1 MNELPK
7 FTINNEDIARF
18 NDDGVI
24 CLRNAIDAK
33 WLNHLKRAAKD
44 LESNPSTRSQT
55 LCGTNS
61 PITNTNLTYFTDLEI
76 SQHKPQFDRFARC
89 SPVATIAGTLM
100 KSQNVCFLYD
110 QYFRQQQE
118 GSSISTTLTT
128 TATAKD
134 PSTTSTT
141 TATVP
146 VTPWHQDQPY
156 WSVEGSQ
163 VVSIWVPLDPT
174 PPGFDVQFIQ
184 GSHRWQE
191 HCPTKF
197 ASGAAYKGTGQPNL
211 PNIDQGI
218 QEGTYQV
225 LRFPD
230 CMPGDVIAFSA
241 MTVHGQSTNSSNSTK
256 STNST
261 KSSSDPSSWW
271 LEHPQFRRLATR
283 FTGDN
288 ARYKVRQGEAAN
300 VIPSSLY
307 PALGLKDGDEMECE
321 RFPLVWTRSNGLK
334 EAGEETGEETKRR

>member
-1 MNELPK
+1 M
-7 FTINNEDIARF
+7 
-18 NDDGVI
+18 
-24 CLRNAIDAK
+24 
-33 WLNHLKRAAKD
+33 
-44 LESNPSTRSQT
+44 RSQ
-55 LCGTNS
+55 
-61 PITNTNLTYFTDLEI
+61 
-76 SQHKPQFDRFARC
+76 QVR
-89 SPVATIAGTLM
+89 
-100 KSQNVCFLYD
+100 FLYD

-118 GSSISTTLTT
+118 GSSISTTSTDT
-128 TATAKD
+128 TATTSD
-134 PSTTSTT
+134 TPTTSTT

-197 ASGAAYKGTGQPNL
+197 ASGEAYKGTGQPHL

-218 QEGTYQV
+218 QEGKYQV

-241 MTVHGQSTNSSNSTK
+241 MTVHGQTSRDHRVDESKKVKESTN

-300 VIPSSLY
+300 VIPSSSY
-307 PALGLKDGDEMECE
+307 PALGLQDGDAMVCE
-321 RFPLVWTRSNGLK
+321 RFPLVWTRSNGL
-334 EAGEETGEETKRR
+334 EATGEETGKETKRK